1 MKKSVLFCLLI
12 LAFQTNYS
20 FAQSI
25 NSEKEDNWIIG
36 KWYPAYFYYDDG
48 EGNEVK
54 KEFDL
59 CITES
64 YLEFYVKNKKNLFKA
79 DYAEGNQCNFEEKS
93 MQGQF
98 ILDEI
103 NQEFTLKYEKGVK
116 QKYPYQ
122 LIDKN
127 VLVLFEYK
135 DIDGDGNID
144 KVMNYY
150 MKKII

>member
-59 CITES
+59 CITEA
-64 YLEFYVKNKKNLFKA
+64 YLEFYVKNKKLISHKSYLNTVRNLEYFHFVFTAICSSRASGLESKYSSFA
-79 DYAEGNQCNFEEKS
+79 RKIRSSTDQNITNN
-93 MQGQF
+93 
-98 ILDEI
+98 IL
-103 NQEFTLKYEKGVK
+103 QEMIASLNK
-116 QKYPYQ
+116 
-122 LIDKN
+122 LIPM
-127 VLVLFEYK
+127 VIY
-135 DIDGDGNID
+135 IYGA
-144 KVMNYY
+144 
-150 MKKII
+150 